1 MAQIITEPG
10 SLFQILFILA
20 SFLISFFLITTSIF
34 NQDFK
39 AIVFLLGF
47 IFTYIIS
54 IGFGNIMPI
63 SKSVNINRL
72 PVCNLVSVPGM
83 SDDQALFSPISINT
97 LFLAYTTAYLICPMF
112 SNGNFNLPVVVVLF
126 TLLFGNAYH
135 LLTNS
140 CESIWSIGWG
150 VIFGFVFGSA
160 VFLSILQ
167 SGNGELLYFGE
178 VMSNNA
184 VCKVDRK
191 KYICFK
197 DGKQL
202 KFE

>member
-54 IGFGNIMPI
+54 IGFGNFIG
-63 SKSVNINRL
+63 SKSVNIYRL

-140 CESIWSIGWG
+140 CESKGSIIWG
-150 VIFGFVFGSA
+150 VVFGFVLGSA

>member
-54 IGFGNIMPI
+54 IGFGNFIG

-83 SDDQALFSPISINT
+83 SDDQVLFSPISMNT
-97 LFLAYTTAYLICPMF
+97 LFLAYTTIYLIAPMF
-112 SNGNFNLPVVVVLF
+112 HNGNFNLPVVVVLF

-140 CESIWSIGWG
+140 CESIWSIIWG
-150 VIFGFVFGSA
+150 VVFGFVFGSA

-167 SGNGELLYFGE
+167 SGNGEMLYFGE

>member
-1 MAQIITEPG
+1 
-10 SLFQILFILA
+10 
-20 SFLISFFLITTSIF
+20 
-34 NQDFK
+34 
-39 AIVFLLGF
+39 
-47 IFTYIIS
+47 
-54 IGFGNIMPI
+54 
-63 SKSVNINRL
+63 
-72 PVCNLVSVPGM
+72 
-83 SDDQALFSPISINT
+83 
-97 LFLAYTTAYLICPMF
+97 MF
-112 SNGNFNLPVVVVLF
+112 HNGNFNLPVVVVLF

-140 CESIWSIGWG
+140 CESKGSIIWG
-150 VIFGFVFGSA
+150 VVFGFVLGSA

>member
-54 IGFGNIMPI
+54 IGFGNFIG
-63 SKSVNINRL
+63 SKSVNIYRL

-83 SDDQALFSPISINT
+83 SDDQ
-97 LFLAYTTAYLICPMF
+97 
-112 SNGNFNLPVVVVLF
+112 VLF

-140 CESIWSIGWG
+140 CESKGSIIWG
-150 VIFGFVFGSA
+150 VVFGFVLGSA

>member
-83 SDDQALFSPISINT
+83 SDDQVLFSPISINT
-97 LFLAYTTAYLICPMF
+97 LFLAYTTIYLIAPMF
-112 SNGNFNLPVVVVLF
+112 HNGNFNLPVVVVLF

-140 CESIWSIGWG
+140 CESIVSISAG
-150 VIFGFVFGSA
+150 VLLGFVLGSA

>member
-47 IFTYIIS
+47 IVTYIIS
-54 IGFGNIMPI
+54 ITAGKAWG
-63 SKSVNINRL
+63 SKSININRL

-83 SDDQALFSPISINT
+83 SDDQVLFSPISINT
-97 LFLAYTTAYLICPMF
+97 LFLAYTTAYLICPMY

-140 CESIWSIGWG
+140 CESIGSISAG
-150 VIFGFVFGSA
+150 VILGLGLGLIVFNA
-160 VFLSILQ
+160 ILQ
-167 SGNGELLYFGE
+167 SGNGEMLYFGE